1 MAQGRFDELP
11 EVYVIFI
18 TEHDIYGEGK
28 AFYPIERVN
37 MATGKLFDDGEHIL
51 YVNSSYR
58 GEDEIGRLMHDFTC
72 TDPD

>member
-1 MAQGRFDELP
+1 
-11 EVYVIFI
+11 
-18 TEHDIYGEGK
+18 
-28 AFYPIERVN
+28 